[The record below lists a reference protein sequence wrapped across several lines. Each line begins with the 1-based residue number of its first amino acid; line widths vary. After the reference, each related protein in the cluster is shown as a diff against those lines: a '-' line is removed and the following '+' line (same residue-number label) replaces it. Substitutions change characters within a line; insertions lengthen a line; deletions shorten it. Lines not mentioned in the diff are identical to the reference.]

1 MDRMS
6 SELTPQITSA
16 HNEKVKWVRSLA
28 KSKARD
34 EARMMVL
41 EGARL
46 IEDAIA
52 CGASIGEIFMASDF
66 TSCPA
71 GEAILAR
78 VRDLGIRCTVVSG
91 KVLYAMAQT
100 EAPQGVVAVAGYVD
114 RPLVEV
120 VSACGLAAGEGR
132 SGGPTGDRAAL
143 LLVAAG
149 VQDPGNL
156 GTMLRS
162 AAAAGA
168 TGVVITR
175 GSCDI
180 YNPKALRATMGSVFR
195 VPVARNAGF
204 AETVDALRAC
214 GIRIIGT
221 WAGSGTVYYD
231 ADLSVPCALV
241 VGSEARGLSDQEKV
255 SCDLGVEIPMQNG
268 VESLNAA
275 VAASVAL
282 FEAAR
287 QRSGRA

>member
-1 MDRMS
+1 MGS
-6 SELTPQITSA
+6 KLAPHITSL

-28 KSKARD
+28 RSKARE

-46 IEDAIA
+46 VEEAILS
-52 CGASIGEIFMASDF
+52 GATVEEVFMTSEFASA
-66 TSCPA
+66 PA
-71 GEAILAR
+71 GEAILTRA
-78 VRDLGIRCTVVSG
+78 VALGIRCTFVSD
-91 KVLYAMAQT
+91 KVLDAMAQT
-100 EAPQGVVAVAGYVD
+100 ENPQGVVALAGYVD
-114 RPLVEV
+114 RPLSEV
-120 VSACGLAAGEGR
+120 VGTRGR
-132 SGGPTGDRAAL
+132 SGEEGKSADPVEDRPAF

-156 GTMLRS
+156 GTMVRS

-195 VPVARNAGF
+195 IPVVRGVSF
-204 AETVDALRAC
+204 AETVDTLRAC
-214 GIRIIGT
+214 GIRIVGT
-221 WAGSGTVYYD
+221 WAGSGRVYYEV
-231 ADLSVPCALV
+231 DLTIPCAIV
-241 VGSEARGLSDQEKV
+241 VGSEARGLSDQDKAA
-255 SCDLGVEIPMQNG
+255 CDLGVEIPMHNG

-275 VAASVAL
+275 VAAAVTL

-287 QRSGRA
+287 QRRSRS